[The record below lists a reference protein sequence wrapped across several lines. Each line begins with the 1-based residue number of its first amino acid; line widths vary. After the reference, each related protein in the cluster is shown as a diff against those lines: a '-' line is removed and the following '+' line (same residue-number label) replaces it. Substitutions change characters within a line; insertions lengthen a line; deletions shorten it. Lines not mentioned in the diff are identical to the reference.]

1 MTGSPMKCRSF
12 GSQWPHRQDAS
23 RRLGWL
29 QALLPVALLLVGLA
43 LPPAP
48 SPLPGLMPAWAGP
61 VDWRE
66 VPASATGHQWWDAGS
81 LRRDR
86 RGTLSVLSRFQP
98 LSESEGI
105 EAQQPSPAAG
115 SLEVKP
121 RSARQPLGTLVVME
135 LDCDLRLYRDVSVNG
150 LPRFNATWQPTG
162 GDPLVAATLQEACAA
177 AAGPATSREPTA

>member
-1 MTGSPMKCRSF
+1 MKPRPCGSES
-12 GSQWPHRQDAS
+12 PHLLEGR

-29 QALLPVALLLVGLA
+29 QALLPVVLLLVSLA

-48 SPLPGLMPAWAGP
+48 SPLLPGLKPAWAGP

-66 VPASATGHQWWDAGS
+66 VPASATGRQWWDAGS

-98 LSESEGI
+98 LSESEGR
-105 EAQQPSPAAG
+105 EAPQTIAAAG
-115 SLEVKP
+115 SLEANP

-135 LDCDLRLYRDVSVNG
+135 LDCDLSLYRDVSVNG

-162 GDPLVAATLQEACAA
+162 GDPLVMATLQEACAA
-177 AAGPATSREPTA
+177 AAGPAIGREPTA

>member
-1 MTGSPMKCRSF
+1 MMWRPSGSE
-12 GSQWPHRQDAS
+12 WLHRLQGR

-29 QALLPVALLLVGLA
+29 QALLPVVLLLVGLA
-43 LPPAP
+43 TPSAPAP
-48 SPLPGLMPAWAGP
+48 LLPGLKPAWAGP

-66 VPASATGHQWWDAGS
+66 VPASATGRQWWDAGS

-98 LSESEGI
+98 PSEPEGI
-105 EAQQPSPAAG
+105 QAPQPQPSPTAE
-115 SLEVKP
+115 SLVAKP
-121 RSARQPLGTLVVME
+121 RSGRQPLGTLVVME

-162 GDPLVAATLQEACAA
+162 SDSLVAATLQEACAA
-177 AAGPATSREPTA
+177 AAGPAIDREPTA

>member
-1 MTGSPMKCRSF
+1 MRRRPSRSE
-12 GSQWPHRQDAS
+12 WPHRLE
-23 RRLGWL
+23 RRPRLRWL
-29 QALLPVALLLVGLA
+29 RAILPLALLLVGLA
-43 LPPAP
+43 LPPGP
-48 SPLPGLMPAWAGP
+48 TPLLLGLKPAWAGP

-66 VPASATGHQWWDAGS
+66 VPASATGRQWWDAGS

-98 LSESEGI
+98 LAEPEGI
-105 EAQQPSPAAG
+105 EAPQSSPAAG
-115 SLEVKP
+115 TLEAKP

-177 AAGPATSREPTA
+177 VIGPAIDREPTA

>member
-1 MTGSPMKCRSF
+1 MNRRPSGSA
-12 GSQWPHRQDAS
+12 WPHHLEGP

-29 QALLPVALLLVGLA
+29 QALLPMVLLLVGLA

-48 SPLPGLMPAWAGP
+48 SPPLPGLKPAWAGP

-66 VPASATGHQWWDAGS
+66 VPASATGRQWWDAGS

-98 LSESEGI
+98 LSEPEGI
-105 EAQQPSPAAG
+105 EAPQPSSAAG
-115 SLEVKP
+115 SLEAKP

-135 LDCDLRLYRDVSVNG
+135 LDCDLGLYRDVSVNG
-150 LPRFNATWQPTG
+150 LPRFNTTWQPTG

-177 AAGPATSREPTA
+177 AAGPATGREPTA

>member
-1 MTGSPMKCRSF
+1 MKRRPDRSE
-12 GSQWPHRQDAS
+12 WPHRLEGRS
-23 RRLGWL
+23 RLGWL
-29 QALLPVALLLVGLA
+29 QALLPLALLLVGLA

-48 SPLPGLMPAWAGP
+48 DPLLPGLKPAWAGP

-66 VPASATGHQWWDAGS
+66 VPASATGRQWWDAGS

-98 LSESEGI
+98 LSEP
-105 EAQQPSPAAG
+105 EAMQAPQSQPTPTAG
-115 SLEVKP
+115 SSGAKP
-121 RSARQPLGTLVVME
+121 RSSRQPLGTLVVME

-162 GDPLVAATLQEACAA
+162 GDPLVAATLLEACAA
-177 AAGPATSREPTA
+177 AAGPAIVREPTA

>member
-1 MTGSPMKCRSF
+1 MKRRSS
-12 GSQWPHRQDAS
+12 GCEWPHRPEGPH
-23 RRLGWL
+23 RLGLL
-29 QALLPVALLLVGLA
+29 QALVPVVLLLVGLA
-43 LPPAP
+43 LPPGP
-48 SPLPGLMPAWAGP
+48 SPLLPGLKPAWAGP

-66 VPASATGHQWWDAGS
+66 VPASATGRQWWDAGS

-98 LSESEGI
+98 LSESEAM
-105 EAQQPSPAAG
+105 EAPQPSSATG
-115 SLEVKP
+115 NMGTKP

-177 AAGPATSREPTA
+177 AAAPAIGREPTA

>member
-1 MTGSPMKCRSF
+1 MRRRPSRSE
-12 GSQWPHRQDAS
+12 WPHRLEG
-23 RRLGWL
+23 RPRLGWL
-29 QALLPVALLLVGLA
+29 RAILPLALLLVGLA
-43 LPPAP
+43 LPPGP
-48 SPLPGLMPAWAGP
+48 TPLLPGLKPAWAGP

-66 VPASATGHQWWDAGS
+66 VPASATGRQWWDAGS

-98 LSESEGI
+98 LAEPEGI
-105 EAQQPSPAAG
+105 EAPQSSPAAG
-115 SLEVKP
+115 TLEAKP

-177 AAGPATSREPTA
+177 VIGPAIDREPTA

>member
-1 MTGSPMKCRSF
+1 MKRRLCGSES
-12 GSQWPHRQDAS
+12 PHRLEGR

-29 QALLPVALLLVGLA
+29 QALLPVVLLLVSLA

-48 SPLPGLMPAWAGP
+48 SPLLPGLKPAWAGP

-66 VPASATGHQWWDAGS
+66 VPASATGRQWWDAGS

-98 LSESEGI
+98 LSEPEGR
-105 EAQQPSPAAG
+105 EAPQTPAAAG
-115 SLEVKP
+115 SLEANP
-121 RSARQPLGTLVVME
+121 RSAREPLGTLVVME
-135 LDCDLRLYRDVSVNG
+135 LDCDLSLYRDVSVNG

-162 GDPLVAATLQEACAA
+162 GDPLVTATLQEACAA
-177 AAGPATSREPTA
+177 AAGPAIGREPTA

>member
-1 MTGSPMKCRSF
+1 M
-12 GSQWPHRQDAS
+12 
-23 RRLGWL
+23 GWL
-29 QALLPVALLLVGLA
+29 QALLPVVLLLLSLV

-48 SPLPGLMPAWAGP
+48 SSLLPGLKPAWAGP

-66 VPASATGHQWWDAGS
+66 VPASATGRQWWDAGS

-98 LSESEGI
+98 LSEPEARDAPQTPPTAESI
-105 EAQQPSPAAG
+105 EAN
-115 SLEVKP
+115 P
-121 RSARQPLGTLVVME
+121 RSSRQPLGTLVVME
-135 LDCDLRLYRDVSVNG
+135 LDCDLSLYRDVSVNG

-177 AAGPATSREPTA
+177 AIGPAIGREPTA

>member
-1 MTGSPMKCRSF
+1 MRRRPSRSE
-12 GSQWPHRQDAS
+12 WPHRLEG
-23 RRLGWL
+23 RPRLRWL
-29 QALLPVALLLVGLA
+29 RAILPLALLLVGLA
-43 LPPAP
+43 LPPGP
-48 SPLPGLMPAWAGP
+48 TPLLLGLKPAWAGP

-66 VPASATGHQWWDAGS
+66 VPASATGRQWWDAGS

-98 LSESEGI
+98 LAEPEGI
-105 EAQQPSPAAG
+105 EAPQSSPAAG
-115 SLEVKP
+115 TLEAKP

-177 AAGPATSREPTA
+177 AIWPAIDREPTA